1 MPLQDVSHDLAM
13 IDWLRQSGHAHL
25 LDERLLNANISSS
38 PPPFNYPY
46 GQTHSLSSPIPGHN
60 MGYDSSGSPINP
72 LNQSSSFHQPPFLQS
87 SHYDG
92 GARSL
97 SPPILPQSYG
107 HQSSPLPFHSSPTQ
121 FLSPDVHQHQLDA
134 DIENMKRDPN
144 TRVVQRPPQDDVVYK
159 QRVFVR
165 YLQPPTPPVGG
176 TIIVREKQP
185 PLPPPDPPIVIK
197 RAPPPPPT
205 PPPVTI
211 RERPPPMPPPEG
223 TTVIDKLVP
232 PGPKP
237 PRQVIIEQYPPLP
250 PKPRDV
256 IIERWLPLPPRQRR
270 ILYERVPPP
279 IPQVTRPIV
288 VQYGS
293 PHVRVQREVVMTPGT
308 QLPYQTVAG
317 RTDINQLLCQIGG
330 SQPVCP
336 PLCSSSLTSYNPYTS
351 IQPNSGVFGQSQPNI
366 VIMQGGQPNIMPS
379 SIYGTP
385 LTCVCTPSSAA
396 GLAAYGSGVSTIPA
410 CGQST
415 GQTAIFNVPDNVP
428 IENILRQLGI
438 DPCTIQPSA
447 SLPFSDPRSAVSHVW
462 NAASHA
468 NQMDPRT
475 AVSHVWN
482 AASHAN
488 QMDPRSAVAHVWN
501 AASHANQTDPR
512 SAVSHVWNAASHAN
526 QMDPHSAV
534 SHVWNAASHAN
545 TINPNTA
552 VSHVWNAASHANQT
566 DPYSAVSH
574 VWNAASHGNPP
585 YPTDPHSAVS
595 HAWNAA
601 AHGAGFNQDGS
612 PAAGRAWDRIE
623 QYLHGQSGDAVR
635 SVWDH
640 IPHPSS
646 PPPQSNY
653 PPPAMPPSYPP
664 PPSSYPPPPPMSYSP
679 PPPSSYPPPGGMS
692 SAGSSVLARLF
703 GGGG

>member
-330 SQPVCP
+330 SQP
-336 PLCSSSLTSYNPYTS
+336 LCSSSLTSYNPYTS

-447 SLPFSDPRSAVSHVW
+447 SLPFS
-462 NAASHA
+462 
-468 NQMDPRT
+468 
-475 AVSHVWN
+475 
-482 AASHAN
+482 
-488 QMDPRSAVAHVWN
+488 
-501 AASHANQTDPR
+501 
-512 SAVSHVWNAASHAN
+512 
-526 QMDPHSAV
+526 
-534 SHVWNAASHAN
+534 
-545 TINPNTA
+545 
-552 VSHVWNAASHANQT
+552 
-566 DPYSAVSH
+566 
-574 VWNAASHGNPP
+574 
-585 YPTDPHSAVS
+585 DPHSAVS